1 MFYVRE
7 GRNYSVSP
15 CNPVFTNHIHF
26 CLVAYTQ
33 KYPHPQHK
41 VFALLLLQRFFP
53 SYILHSLFLFL
64 YTYTGCSFYCIFY
77 IFLYSECLLLSHQM
91 LYTFFFRFAS
101 GTRKNSAVFPRA
113 GRHFIHMKIIILSLL
128 SLKYAVKLII
138 FSPNLHYGFFFSAFI
153 CSGLHII
160 RLRASMQLSW
170 GELNYILISFKSLR
184 NVTWGDPVLSFKF
197 GCGDPFGDIQYAQR
211 LGVFTEGTL
220 KLCFDRFVVPP
231 LSS

>member
-1 MFYVRE
+1 MQPCVYKSYTFLPCCIHSE
-7 GRNYSVSP
+7 ISSSSPQSV
-15 CNPVFTNHIHF
+15 CI
-26 CLVAYTQ
+26 AAAA
-33 KYPHPQHK
+33 
-41 VFALLLLQRFFP
+41 ALLSIVHFTLTF
-53 SYILHSLFLFL
+53 SIL

-91 LYTFFFRFAS
+91 LCKFFFRFAS